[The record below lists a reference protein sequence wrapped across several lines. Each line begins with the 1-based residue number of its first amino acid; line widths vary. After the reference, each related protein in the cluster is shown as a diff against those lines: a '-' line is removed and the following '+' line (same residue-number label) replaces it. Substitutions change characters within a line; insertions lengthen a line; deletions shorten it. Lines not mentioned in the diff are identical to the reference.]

1 MPTTDFAIKRI
12 FRTERNKHFLIHFLN
27 TFLSKYIGH
36 IEDVTF
42 LDTEQYG
49 LADTQR
55 KVVFDILCTDQEGRQ
70 FIIEMQRARQ
80 PEYAERSVFYLSR
93 AISSSMEKGV
103 SDYRIIPTYSVNLLD
118 FELPQMA
125 ENSEC
130 FHSFFIKDEKNRT
143 LTNKVG
149 LFYINLCN
157 FAAQQPEV
165 TDGMRSW
172 MSLLKNMQAM
182 NEEDYRKQEGI
193 FRELMDECR
202 IEKLDTMEKENY
214 EKSILEYED
223 VREAVEYAKE
233 LSFAEGVEK
242 GIEKGIETGL
252 EKGLAQGVRNGL
264 LQAAANL
271 LKMGISIADVVKATG
286 LSEEEVRELGIE
298 G

>member
-1 MPTTDFAIKRI
+1 
-12 FRTERNKHFLIHFLN
+12 
-27 TFLSKYIGH
+27 
-36 IEDVTF
+36 
-42 LDTEQYG
+42 
-49 LADTQR
+49 
-55 KVVFDILCTDQEGRQ
+55 
-70 FIIEMQRARQ
+70 
-80 PEYAERSVFYLSR
+80 
-93 AISSSMEKGV
+93 
-103 SDYRIIPTYSVNLLD
+103 
-118 FELPQMA
+118 MA

-143 LTNKVG
+143 LTDKVG
-149 LFYINLCN
+149 FFYINLCN
-157 FAAQQPEV
+157 FAAQQSEV
-165 TDGMRSW
+165 TDMMRSW

-182 NEEDYRKQEGI
+182 NEEDYRKQSGI

-242 GIEKGIETGL
+242 GIEKGIEKGMEKGMKKGM

-286 LSEEEVRELGIE
+286 LSEEEVRELRIE
-298 G
+298 N

>member
-1 MPTTDFAIKRI
+1 M
-12 FRTERNKHFLIHFLN
+12 
-27 TFLSKYIGH
+27 
-36 IEDVTF
+36 
-42 LDTEQYG
+42 
-49 LADTQR
+49 
-55 KVVFDILCTDQEGRQ
+55 
-70 FIIEMQRARQ
+70 
-80 PEYAERSVFYLSR
+80 
-93 AISSSMEKGV
+93 
-103 SDYRIIPTYSVNLLD
+103 
-118 FELPQMA
+118 
-125 ENSEC
+125 
-130 FHSFFIKDEKNRT
+130 
-143 LTNKVG
+143 G

-165 TDGMRSW
+165 TEEMRSW

-242 GIEKGIETGL
+242 GMKKGM
-252 EKGLAQGVRNGL
+252 AQGVRNGL

-286 LSEEEVRELGIE
+286 LNEEEVRELKAE
-298 G
+298 N

>member
-1 MPTTDFAIKRI
+1 MKANPHIFIMPTTDFAIKRI
-12 FRTERNKHFLIHFLN
+12 FRTERNKRFLIHFLN
-27 TFLSKYIGH
+27 TFLSKYIGR

-49 LADTQR
+49 LTDTQR
-55 KVVFDILCTDQEGRQ
+55 KVVFDILCTDQDGRQ

-103 SDYRIIPTYSVNLLD
+103 SNYRIIPTYSVNLLD

-143 LTNKVG
+143 LTDKVG
-149 LFYINLCN
+149 FFFINLCN
-157 FAAQQPEV
+157 FAAQQSEV
-165 TDGMRSW
+165 TDMMRSW

-182 NEEDYRKQEGI
+182 NEEDYRKQSGI

-233 LSFAEGVEK
+233 LSFEEGM
-242 GIEKGIETGL
+242 
-252 EKGLAQGVRNGL
+252 AQGVRNGL

-271 LKMGISIADVVKATG
+271 LKMGIPVADVIKATG
-286 LSEEEVRELGIE
+286 LSEEEVMKLKCEI
-298 G
+298 